1 MKRNGYAKRGEM
13 SPREFDKNL
22 CWGVNNMLYVL
33 GCRDVVDCQPTSL
46 AGTANV
52 AFGRELLKRQ
62 VNVDLRQF
70 AQWLK
75 RFKTG
80 GEECRDEILAALERK
95 FSKLSNQPTNQP
107 TNDNDN

>member
-13 SPREFDKNL
+13 TPREYDRNL
-22 CWGVNNMLYVL
+22 CWAVNNMLQVL
-33 GCRDVVDCQPTSL
+33 GCRDVADCQPTTL
-46 AGTANV
+46 AGVANV

-70 AQWLK
+70 AEWLK

-80 GEECRDEILAALERK
+80 GEECRAEVLATLERK
-95 FSKLSNQPTNQP
+95 FSKLSNNQNQP